1 MIKNNKI
8 HHDYFFDKE
17 INNTVNVFLKHIQ
30 NLAEDII

>member
-1 MIKNNKI
+1 MTIFWQI
-8 HHDYFFDKE
+8 WIVQE